1 MEDAGF
7 TDVSVVHLTFGIVT
21 VHQGRKAARHG

>member
-1 MEDAGF
+1 V
-7 TDVSVVHLTFGIVT
+7 DVSVVHLTFRIVT